1 MEHQAAKYM
10 YFWNLGLFW
19 RENALVIYY
28 SCYFDFF
35 FFFFFF
41 DILSLLHIHIII
53 NLKVNKN
60 GARLGKKCPRKSIF
74 WGYFY
79 HLGVPHALTYFEPWT
94 VSPGLWETTDVQC
107 NPKNI
112 QIWTPLPVSN
122 LVKENLQNAT
132 TKMCK
137 TYIPAHENMA
147 INPWRH
153 RPFDSGHCTF
163 TSKSPTLSNQGSPEV
178 CTDTGGDCHMGT

>member
-1 MEHQAAKYM
+1 MEHQASKYM

-19 RENALVIYY
+19 RKNALVILLQLL
-28 SCYFDFF
+28 FWI
-35 FFFFFF
+35 FFF

-112 QIWTPLPVSN
+112 QIWTPLSVSN
-122 LVKENLQNAT
+122 FSEGKSAKCNYKNVQNIHT
-132 TKMCK
+132 S
-137 TYIPAHENMA
+137 
-147 INPWRH
+147 PWEH
-153 RPFDSGHCTF
+153 GYQPLEA
-163 TSKSPTLSNQGSPEV
+163 PTIWFRALYFYQ
-178 CTDTGGDCHMGT
+178 